1 MKTVAYVGIDYHQS
15 FLAVV
20 VLLEG
25 QPEPIDRVKLPNV
38 PKNLKNYFSKLCER
52 YFLKTCYEASSC
64 GYVFYRE
71 MTRWG
76 HSCQVVAP
84 SKIPKK
90 PGDHVKTDFKDAENL
105 AYQFRNGSL
114 SFVHIPS
121 EEEEAARALI
131 RCRRAL
137 KEDCKRVK
145 LRISSL
151 LKSVGHVYSGSLW
164 TQKHENWL
172 NQVSLLPMLDSV
184 LMEYRTQR
192 VYLENRI
199 AELDCQIE
207 ALAKTEK
214 YAEKVKTLKTLRGI
228 GTLTAMT
235 LVGELVDISRFPTAK
250 ALMSFLGLTPSEYS
264 SSTVRRTGRITRAG
278 NAECRRVL
286 IESAQHYRRKPYPTQ
301 AMRDKWTD
309 RPPEQIDHSIR
320 CMKCLHKRYL
330 TLQMRKPKNVALV
343 AIARE
348 FVGFIWSLLQPMRPA
363 RSA

>member
-20 VLLEG
+20 VLPEG
-25 QPEPIDRVKLPNV
+25 QSEPVDRVKLSNDS
-38 PKNLKNYFSKLCER
+38 KKLKNYFSKLSNR
-52 YFLKTCYEASSC
+52 YRLKTCYEASSC

-71 MTRWG
+71 MTKWE

-90 PGDHVKTDFKDAENL
+90 PGDHVKTDFRDAENL

-114 SFVHIPS
+114 S
-121 EEEEAARALI
+121 EEEEAVRALI

-151 LKSVGHVYSGSLW
+151 LKSAGHVYSGSLW
-164 TQKHENWL
+164 TQKHESWL
-172 NQVSLLPMLDSV
+172 NRIWLLPMLDSV

-192 VYLENRI
+192 IYLENRI
-199 AELDCQIE
+199 AELDRQIE
-207 ALAKTEK
+207 ALAETEK
-214 YAEKVKTLKTLRGI
+214 YAEQVKTLKTLRGI

-235 LVGELVDISRFPTAK
+235 LVSELVDISRFPTAK

-264 SSTVRRTGRITRAG
+264 SSTVRRTGGITRAG

-286 IESAQHYRRKPYPTQ
+286 VESAQHYRRKPYSTKV
-301 AMRDKWTD
+301 MRNKWVG

-320 CMKCLHKRYL
+320 CMKRLHKRYW
-330 TLQMRKPKNVALV
+330 TLQMRKPKNIALV

-348 FVGFIWSLLQPMRPA
+348 FVGFIWSLLQPMTSA
-363 RSA
+363 RTA